1 MKSSRFQLA
10 FMGAVVALLLFFM
23 TRLTLLVIS
32 WQDAAPTL
40 SDLVEIFAAGLLFDG
55 GFIVYMLLL
64 PVLYCWLI
72 PQKIWGSRWHG
83 YGLRVMVFCGIY
95 AAAFIAVA
103 EFLFWDEFRVRF
115 NFIAID
121 YLIYRRE
128 VTDNI
133 LQSYPIVPLLVSLLG
148 VALLLYQ
155 PCRPW
160 IARALVSRELFSRRS
175 QVAVIFMLLPLAS
188 FLTLNQTLRQIS
200 DNTYLCELASNGPYQ
215 FVAAF
220 RNNELDF
227 NQFYSR
233 LSASDADRHLR
244 SELAGPSV
252 RFLSQ
257 EPFDIRRDIVQIG
270 PEKRLNVMLLMVESL
285 SSDFLGYFGND
296 RQLTPNLDQLI
307 GEGLFFSNFY
317 ATGTRTTRGLEAVT
331 LSIPPTPGHSIIKRI
346 GRESDQWSLGNVLNA
361 KGYKSYFAYGGRG
374 YFENMNSFF
383 SSNGYQVLDQT
394 TTPMS
399 EIGFSNAWGMA
410 DEYLYSQ
417 VLKIA
422 DQESQQQQP
431 FFMHVMTTSNHRPY
445 TYPDGRINIPSGTG
459 RDGAVKYSDYAI
471 SEFIRQARQR
481 PWFADTLFVIVADH
495 QAGSAGKRT
504 LPVERYHIPLWIY
517 APAHLKPKVINSLAS
532 QIDLAP
538 TLLGL
543 LNMSYR
549 TCFFGQDILQKP
561 ANRALI
567 ANYQNLGLFD
577 GERLAILEPRQ
588 KILLQQGFNN
598 EEISERAASVDDPL
612 IQRDISYYQGA
623 AYVYGNRINSWAAR
637 DKIVSTTTTDDSASP
652 L

>member
-1 MKSSRFQLA
+1 
-10 FMGAVVALLLFFM
+10 
-23 TRLTLLVIS
+23 
-32 WQDAAPTL
+32 
-40 SDLVEIFAAGLLFDG
+40 
-55 GFIVYMLLL
+55 
-64 PVLYCWLI
+64 
-72 PQKIWGSRWHG
+72 
-83 YGLRVMVFCGIY
+83 
-95 AAAFIAVA
+95 
-103 EFLFWDEFRVRF
+103 
-115 NFIAID
+115 
-121 YLIYRRE
+121 
-128 VTDNI
+128 
-133 LQSYPIVPLLVSLLG
+133 
-148 VALLLYQ
+148 
-155 PCRPW
+155 
-160 IARALVSRELFSRRS
+160 
-175 QVAVIFMLLPLAS
+175 
-188 FLTLNQTLRQIS
+188 
-200 DNTYLCELASNGPYQ
+200 
-215 FVAAF
+215 
-220 RNNELDF
+220 
-227 NQFYSR
+227 
-233 LSASDADRHLR
+233 
-244 SELAGPSV
+244 
-252 RFLSQ
+252 
-257 EPFDIRRDIVQIG
+257 
-270 PEKRLNVMLLMVESL
+270 
-285 SSDFLGYFGND
+285 
-296 RQLTPNLDQLI
+296 
-307 GEGLFFSNFY
+307 
-317 ATGTRTTRGLEAVT
+317 
-331 LSIPPTPGHSIIKRI
+331 
-346 GRESDQWSLGNVLNA
+346 VLNA